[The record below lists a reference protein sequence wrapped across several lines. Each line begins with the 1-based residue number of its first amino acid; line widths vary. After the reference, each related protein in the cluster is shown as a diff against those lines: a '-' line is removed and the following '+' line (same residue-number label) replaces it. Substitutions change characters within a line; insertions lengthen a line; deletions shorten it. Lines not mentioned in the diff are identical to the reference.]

1 MIKSA
6 VMGKEIVVRVINKIG
21 VLSDMSTTLSDH
33 GINIQAVNGYAVE
46 NIATIRFFTEDNVR
60 AIEAL
65 KKSGYTDTKEKEVVV
80 LELENKI
87 GSLKNITSRLAKEGI
102 DIIHIYGIACSGG
115 CPAKIVFSTSN
126 NEKALVVFKSL

>member
-6 VMGKEIVVRVINKIG
+6 VLGKEIVVRVI
-21 VLSDMSTTLSDH
+21 
-33 GINIQAVNGYAVE
+33 
-46 NIATIRFFTEDNVR
+46 
-60 AIEAL
+60 
-65 KKSGYTDTKEKEVVV
+65 
-80 LELENKI
+80 NKI

-102 DIIHIYGIACSGG
+102 DIIHIYGTACSGG